1 MVSGSLNGWLI
12 LIGLGLVSHAG
23 GQGLFTYALAH
34 LPASFSSMMGLMQ
47 VAVASVVAW
56 MLFGEPLTA
65 MMLLSGAAILIGI
78 ALCRKATSN
87 A

>member
-1 MVSGSLNGWLI
+1 
-12 LIGLGLVSHAG
+12 
-23 GQGLFTYALAH
+23 
-34 LPASFSSMMGLMQ
+34 
-47 VAVASVVAW
+47 

-65 MMLLSGAAILIGI
+65 MMLWSGAAILIGI